1 MKKIGFL
8 IDPPERLDPAKDSSI
23 ELMRSAAA
31 AGNQVIMFTVAGMRA
46 DNSGLHIAGSRI
58 PMRTAAKPWHAGA
71 EDWTGTSHELDV
83 IMLRLEPPIN
93 ERFRIAA
100 ALLEIAAR
108 TGTPVINDPAAV
120 LIGEEKIAALLYPQL
135 VPDTLISTNAQ
146 ELIEFAEQ
154 LPDGCVVKKLGGM
167 GGQGVFAFAAGDS
180 NLPAAVLQILA
191 TGAAALVQRR
201 LPDLA
206 SGDRRVFVIDG
217 QPAEVMLNRLPEAG
231 SHLANMAAGG
241 RAEAMPIGKRE
252 HEIAQA
258 LGDDLKKAGVLFAG
272 LDVIDGH
279 LTEINI
285 SCPTGLVQ
293 VRQQLNVDLA
303 ATIVEKSLAAAGCAL

>member
-8 IDPPERLDPAKDSSI
+8 IDPPGRLDVRKDSSI
-23 ELMRSAAA
+23 ELMRAAAA
-31 AGNQVIMFTVAGMRA
+31 AGCQVVMFTTGGMRME
-46 DNSGLHIAGSRI
+46 NSGLLISGTRVRI
-58 PMRTAAKPWHAGA
+58 PAGA
-71 EDWTGTSHELDV
+71 DDWLADAQDWSGCSRDLDA
-83 IMLRLEPPIN
+83 IMLRLEPPID

-100 ALLEIAAR
+100 AMLAVAGEQ
-108 TGTPVINDPAAV
+108 GTPVLNDPQAV
-120 LIGEEKIAALLYPQL
+120 LVGEEKIAALLYPQFAPETM
-135 VPDTLISTNAQ
+135 VSTSAA
-146 ELIEFAEQ
+146 ELGQFAAR
-154 LPDGCVVKKLGGM
+154 LPDGCVLKKLGGM

-180 NLPAAVLQILA
+180 NLPAAIDHILQ

-206 SGDRRVFVIDG
+206 GGDRRVFVIDG
-217 QPAEVMLNRLPEAG
+217 KPAAVMLNRLPAAG

-241 RAEAMPIGKRE
+241 RPVAMPIHERE
-252 HEIAQA
+252 REIATA
-258 LGDDLKKAGVLFAG
+258 IGDDLKKAGVLFAG

-303 ATIVEKSLAAAGCAL
+303 ATIVERALAAAG